1 MPDWRR
7 RLYDSYVSSGQG
19 GGDSSKGY
27 RSGAPYINQLIQR
40 HIPADRNISILDL
53 GCGTGGVI
61 YWLKRAGY
69 EKVSGIDFSPEMV
82 AAAHAAGVNEVRLD
96 SIQAALNM
104 TESQCLD
111 VVLVMDVLEHME
123 REVLFEMCDEIFR
136 VLKPGGR
143 IIAHVPNA
151 AGIFGASILYGD
163 LTHQLAFTSSSMQQ
177 LLHTVGFREV
187 KCYEDKPVTHGLKSG
202 IRAFLWHAGTVGFRV
217 LHVAET
223 GTFRGIMSQNLL
235 ATAVKTA

>member
-69 EKVSGIDFSPEMV
+69 ENVSGMPICTLGRFEIDP
-82 AAAHAAGVNEVRLD
+82 
-96 SIQAALNM
+96 AL
-104 TESQCLD
+104 
-111 VVLVMDVLEHME
+111 LVPMLSSYRSAT
-123 REVLFEMCDEIFR
+123 RE
-136 VLKPGGR
+136 
-143 IIAHVPNA
+143 
-151 AGIFGASILYGD
+151 IFGAGMRSTAIEGGRWLCFVPGQFTTM
-163 LTHQLAFTSSSMQQ
+163 LAVFSSEPAGKQLEF
-177 LLHTVGFREV
+177 LDELHRLFEQANRRRLSASPLDPAKLMFPHEYYLGEWR
-187 KCYEDKPVTHGLKSG
+187 
-202 IRAFLWHAGTVGFRV
+202 R
-217 LHVAET
+217 
-223 GTFRGIMSQNLL
+223 
-235 ATAVKTA
+235 